1 MDKPTLIGKS
11 CLHLELLE
19 RIKKIAPTEV
29 EVLITGPTGSG
40 KELYAH
46 HLHGLSARKDRK
58 FVAINC
64 GAIPL
69 ELFENE
75 MFGHVGGAYTG
86 AQSSS
91 EGLVSEADGGTLFLD
106 EIDSLVL
113 PAQVKLL
120 RFLQQ
125 KEFRR
130 LGNSRIHRADVRVVA
145 AANSDLR
152 AAVQKGIFRED
163 LYYRLRVAPVE
174 VPPLRAR
181 PEDIPLL
188 IDEYADRFSDAYQL
202 PRVTLAPRTLET
214 MLSYSWP
221 GNIRELENCMKYL
234 TCLQLA
240 RAVDKYDLPFPDL
253 HPQARRA
260 TDKNLTD
267 QRFTEARDALVS
279 DFEKRYVI
287 EALRKTNGNIT
298 QAAEEAGEYR
308 KKIARLIKKHGIDR
322 VQVVPEAAPAIDPAK
337 PGAA

>member
-1 MDKPTLIGKS
+1 MEKPLLIGRS
-11 CLHLELLE
+11 RCHLELLE
-19 RIKKIAPTEV
+19 RIEKIAPTDV

-40 KELYAH
+40 KELYAQY
-46 HLHGLSARKDRK
+46 LHALSARRERK

-91 EGLVSEADGGTLFLD
+91 EGLVTEADGGTLFLD
-106 EIDSLVL
+106 EVDSLAL

-125 KEFRR
+125 KEYRR
-130 LGNSRIHRADVRVVA
+130 LGNSRIQRVDVRVVA
-145 AANSDLR
+145 ATNADLHS
-152 AAVQKGIFRED
+152 AVQCRSFRED
-163 LYYRLRVAPVE
+163 LYYRLRVVPID
-174 VPPLRAR
+174 VPPLRER
-181 PEDIPLL
+181 VEDIPLL
-188 IDEYADRFSDAYQL
+188 IDEYADRISDAYRL
-202 PRVTLAPRTLET
+202 PRVTLAQRTLEA
-214 MLSYSWP
+214 MMSYAWP
-221 GNIRELENCMKYL
+221 GNVRELENCMKFL

-240 RAVDKYDLPFPDL
+240 RAVDKYDLPLPDL
-253 HPQARRA
+253 QPPARRA

-279 DFEKRYVI
+279 DFEKRYVL

-308 KKIARLIKKHGIDR
+308 KKIARLMKKHGIGL
-322 VQVVPEAAPAIDPAK
+322 VEGVPGASVK